1 MKKPAR
7 RLAHQKTGSG
17 LIPESLRSGLGRPAG
32 CASEL
37 LPDAC
42 GLSFTF
48 AQLEQLGTANP
59 AATLYLAGVDQ
70 RAVRLENAL
79 HARSVRDFD
88 DSDCRVDATVA
99 LGNANALSGL
109 PALAQALAPSQV
121 DPNGIACCKSG
132 SFALSLL
139 FVDFVDDIARGRSF
153 LVSPQF
159 PIPGLP
165 SRAL

>member
-48 AQLEQLGTANP
+48 AQIEQLGTANP
-59 AATLYLAGVDQ
+59 AATLYLDGFDQ

-79 HARSVRDFD
+79 YARSVRR
-88 DSDCRVDATVA
+88 SEERRVGNGCRP
-99 LGNANALSGL
+99 GSGTRPSSCSQRAA
-109 PALAQALAPSQV
+109 PA
-121 DPNGIACCKSG
+121 
-132 SFALSLL
+132 
-139 FVDFVDDIARGRSF
+139 R
-153 LVSPQF
+153 
-159 PIPGLP
+159 
-165 SRAL
+165 